1 MEKQPKVTTA
11 PDKRPAMAFDRR
23 REIMVIMNALENYRN
38 EYALE
43 SIDYSQEIEHLKK
56 EFQKLYKMFD
66 KK

>member
-1 MEKQPKVTTA
+1 MKEPIKITTT
-11 PDKRPAMAFDRR
+11 PNKRPAMAFDRR
-23 REIMVIMNALENYRN
+23 KEIMVIMNALENYRN